1 MKGHNFFNIKEKM
14 AVRTI
19 FYEEIVNQVANMCQ
33 EANFELG
40 QDVIQAFQSALKK
53 ETSETGKDILEQLL
67 LNADIARSERVP
79 MCQDTG
85 VSVFIVEVGQDCHI
99 SGGSLYDAINEGVK
113 KGYEEGY
120 LRHSI
125 VDHPI
130 TREKSKGYNT
140 PSIIHIELVPGE
152 DLVIHM
158 SAKGGGSENMSA
170 LKMLKP
176 ADGLD
181 GIKDYILGIVAQAGP
196 NACPPLV
203 VGVGIGGNFERCAY
217 LAKKSL
223 FRPIGHRS
231 ERPEIAE
238 LEKELMV
245 KINELGIGPQGMGGN
260 TTALDVKIEIEPCH
274 IAALPVAVNL
284 NCHASRHKEVRI

>member
-1 MKGHNFFNIKEKM
+1 M
-14 AVRTI
+14 ALRTI
-19 FYEEIVNQVANMCQ
+19 VYEEIVDQVAKMCQ

-40 QDVIQAFQSALKK
+40 LDVVQAFQSALQK
-53 ETSETGKDILEQLL
+53 ETSDTGKDILEQLII
-67 LNADIARSERVP
+67 NADIARTERVP

-99 SGGSLYDAINEGVK
+99 TGGSIYDAINEGVK

-140 PSIIHIELVPGE
+140 PSIIHIQLVPGDE
-152 DLVIHM
+152 LVIHM

-176 ADGLD
+176 ADGLE
-181 GIKDYILGIVAQAGP
+181 GIKDYILSIVAQAGP

-231 ERPEIAE
+231 ERPEITE
-238 LEKELMV
+238 LENELME
-245 KINELGIGPQGMGGN
+245 KINQLGIGPQGMGGN

-284 NCHASRHKEVRI
+284 NCHASRHKELRI

>member
-1 MKGHNFFNIKEKM
+1 MK
-14 AVRTI
+14 TI
-19 FYEEIVNQVANMCQ
+19 MYEQIVEEVSKMCQ
-33 EANFELG
+33 EANFDLG
-40 QDVIQAFQSALKK
+40 RDVVAAFQTALKK
-53 ETSETGKDILEQLL
+53 EKSETGKDILEQLIV
-67 LNADIARSERVP
+67 NADIAKSERVP

-85 VSVFIVEVGQDCHI
+85 VSVFIVELGQDCHI
-99 SGGSLYDAINEGVK
+99 TGGKLYDAINEGVL

-125 VDHPI
+125 VDHPL

-140 PSIIHIELVPGE
+140 PAIIHVELAEGE

-158 SAKGGGSENMSA
+158 SAKGGGSENMST

-176 ADGLD
+176 SD
-181 GIKDYILGIVAQAGP
+181 GIEGVKAFILDTVRVAGP

-203 VGVGIGGNFERCAY
+203 VGVGVGGNFERSAY

-223 FRPIGHRS
+223 FRPIGHRNA
-231 ERPEIAE
+231 RPEISE
-238 LEKELMV
+238 LEKELME
-245 KINELGIGPQGMGGN
+245 KINRLGIGPQGMGGS

-284 NCHASRHKEVRI
+284 NCHASRHKEIRL

>member
-1 MKGHNFFNIKEKM
+1 
-14 AVRTI
+14 VRTI
-19 FYEEIVNQVANMCQ
+19 TYDEIVEKVSHMCQ

-40 QDVIQAFQSALKK
+40 QDVVQAFKEALQNEK
-53 ETSETGKDILEQLL
+53 SETGKDILEQLIA
-67 LNADIARSERVP
+67 NADIAKSERVP

-85 VSVFIVEVGQDCHI
+85 VSVFIVEIGQECHI
-99 SGGSLYDAINEGVK
+99 TGGSLKDAINEGVK

-130 TREKSKGYNT
+130 TRQKSKGYNT
-140 PSIIHIELVPGE
+140 PSIIHIDFVPGE
-152 DLVIHM
+152 ELVIHM
-158 SAKGGGSENMSA
+158 SAKGGGSENMSS

-176 ADGLD
+176 ADGLE
-181 GIKDYILGIVAQAGP
+181 GIKNFILDTVAKAGP

-203 VGVGIGGNFERCAY
+203 VGIGIGGNFERCAY

-231 ERPEIAE
+231 ELQEIAD
-238 LEKELMV
+238 LEEELMSE
-245 KINELGIGPQGMGGN
+245 INLLGIGPQGLGGS

-284 NCHASRHKEVRI
+284 NCHASRHKEIRF

>member
-1 MKGHNFFNIKEKM
+1 MTL
-14 AVRTI
+14 RTI
-19 FYEEIVNQVANMCQ
+19 AYEEIVNQVAKMCQ
-33 EANFELG
+33 DANFELG
-40 QDVIQAFQSALKK
+40 KDVVQAFQDALKK
-53 ETSETGKDILEQLL
+53 ETSDTGKDILEQLI
-67 LNADIARSERVP
+67 LNADIAKSERVP

-99 SGGSLYDAINEGVK
+99 TGGSIYDAINEGVK

-140 PSIIHIELVPGE
+140 PSVIHIELVPGDE
-152 DLVIHM
+152 IVIQM
-158 SAKGGGSENMSA
+158 SAQGGGSENMSA

-176 ADGLD
+176 ADGLE
-181 GIKDYILGIVAQAGP
+181 GIKEYILSIVALAGP

-231 ERPEIAE
+231 DRPEIAE
-238 LEKELMV
+238 LENDLME
-245 KINELGIGPQGMGGN
+245 KINQLGIGPQGMGGN
-260 TTALDVKIEIEPCH
+260 TTALDVKIGIEPCH

-284 NCHASRHKEVRI
+284 NCHASRHKELKL

>member
-1 MKGHNFFNIKEKM
+1 M
-14 AVRTI
+14 RTI
-19 FYEEIVNQVANMCQ
+19 GYDEIVNKVAKMCQ
-33 EANFELG
+33 EANFDLG
-40 QDVIQAFQSALKK
+40 QDVVNAFKTALEK
-53 ETSETGKDILEQLL
+53 ETSETGKDILEQLI
-67 LNADIARSERVP
+67 LNADIAKSERVP

-99 SGGSLYDAINEGVK
+99 TGGSIYDAINEGVK

-140 PSIIHIELVPGE
+140 PSIIHIELVPGDE
-152 DLVIHM
+152 IIIHM
-158 SAKGGGSENMSA
+158 SAKGGGSENMST

-176 ADGLD
+176 ADGLE
-181 GIKDYILGIVAQAGP
+181 GIKAFILDTVSKAGP

-203 VGVGIGGNFERCAY
+203 VGVGIGGNFEKCAY

-223 FRPIGHRS
+223 FRPIGHRN
-231 ERPEIAE
+231 ERAEIAQ
-238 LEKELMV
+238 LEIELMN

-260 TTALDVKIEIEPCH
+260 TTTLDVKIEIAPCH
-274 IAALPVAVNL
+274 IAALPVAINL
-284 NCHASRHKEVRI
+284 NCHASRHKEIRL

>member
-1 MKGHNFFNIKEKM
+1 M
-14 AVRTI
+14 ALRTI
-19 FYEEIVNQVANMCQ
+19 FYEEIVNRVAEMCQ

-53 ETSETGKDILEQLL
+53 ETSETGRDILEQLL

-85 VSVFIVEVGQDCHI
+85 VSVFIVKVGQDCHI

-140 PSIIHIELVPGE
+140 PSIIHIELVPGNE
-152 DLVIHM
+152 LVIHM

-176 ADGLD
+176 ADGLY
-181 GIKDYILGIVAQAGP
+181 GIKDFILSIVAQAGP

-231 ERPEIAE
+231 DLREIAE
-238 LEKELMV
+238 LEQDLME

-260 TTALDVKIEIEPCH
+260 TTALDVKVEIEPCH

>member
-1 MKGHNFFNIKEKM
+1 MKTIK
-14 AVRTI
+14 
-19 FYEEIVNQVANMCQ
+19 YEAIVEHVSKMCQ
-33 EANFELG
+33 EANFDLG
-40 QDVIQAFQSALKK
+40 QDVVNAFQTALKK
-53 ETSETGKDILEQLL
+53 ERSETGKDILEQLIA
-67 LNADIARSERVP
+67 NADIAKNERVP

-85 VSVFIVEVGQDCHI
+85 VSVFIVELGQDCHI
-99 SGGSLYDAINEGVK
+99 TGGKLYDAINEGVK

-140 PSIIHIELVPGE
+140 PSIIHVELVEGDE
-152 DLVIHM
+152 LVIHM
-158 SAKGGGSENMSA
+158 SAKGGGSENMST

-176 ADGLD
+176 SDGVEGVKNFILD
-181 GIKDYILGIVAQAGP
+181 TVRVAGP

-203 VGVGIGGNFERCAY
+203 VGIGVGGNFERSAY

-223 FRPIGHRS
+223 FRPIGHRN
-231 ERPEIAE
+231 ERTEISE
-238 LEKELMV
+238 LEMELME
-245 KINELGIGPQGMGGN
+245 KINQLGIGPQGMGGS

-284 NCHASRHKEVRI
+284 NCHASRHKEIRL

>member
-1 MKGHNFFNIKEKM
+1 M
-14 AVRTI
+14 RTI
-19 FYEEIVNQVANMCQ
+19 TYNAIVTQVASMCQ

-40 QDVIQAFQSALKK
+40 QDVIRAFQSALKK
-53 ETSETGKDILEQLL
+53 ETSETGKDILEQLI
-67 LNADIARSERVP
+67 LNADIAKSERVP

-99 SGGSLYDAINEGVK
+99 TGGSIYDAINEGVR

-140 PSIIHIELVPGE
+140 PSIIHIELVPGDE
-152 DLVIHM
+152 IVIHM
-158 SAKGGGSENMSA
+158 SAKGGGSENMST

-176 ADGLD
+176 SDGLE
-181 GIKDYILGIVAQAGP
+181 GIKAFILDTVSKAGP

-203 VGVGIGGNFERCAY
+203 VGIGIGGNFERCAY

-223 FRPIGHRS
+223 FRPIGHRN
-231 ERPEIAE
+231 ERPEISKIE
-238 LEKELMV
+238 EELMF
-245 KINELGIGPQGMGGN
+245 KINELGIGPQGLGGN

-274 IAALPVAVNL
+274 IAALPVAINL
-284 NCHASRHKEVRI
+284 NCHASRHKEVRL

>member
-1 MKGHNFFNIKEKM
+1 M

-40 QDVIQAFQSALKK
+40 KDVIQAFQAALKK

-181 GIKDYILGIVAQAGP
+181 GIKDYILSIVAQAGP

-238 LEKELMV
+238 LEKELMG

>member
-1 MKGHNFFNIKEKM
+1 M
-14 AVRTI
+14 RTI
-19 FYEEIVNQVANMCQ
+19 QYKEIVDQVASMCQ

-40 QDVIQAFQSALKK
+40 QDVVAAFQSALKT
-53 ETSETGKDILEQLL
+53 ETSATGKDILEQLI
-67 LNADIARSERVP
+67 LNADIAKSERVP

-99 SGGSLYDAINEGVK
+99 QGGSVYDAINEGVK

-140 PSIIHIELVPGE
+140 PSIIHIEMIPGDE
-152 DLVIHM
+152 LVIHM

-176 ADGLD
+176 SDGLE
-181 GIKDYILGIVAQAGP
+181 GIKSFILDTVAKAGP

-223 FRPIGHRS
+223 FRHIGHRS
-231 ERPEIAE
+231 ELPEIAA
-238 LEKELMV
+238 LENELME
-245 KINELGIGPQGMGGN
+245 KINQLGIGPQGMGGN

-284 NCHASRHKEVRI
+284 NCHASRHKELRI

>member
-1 MKGHNFFNIKEKM
+1 M
-14 AVRTI
+14 RTI
-19 FYEEIVNQVANMCQ
+19 EYELIVDKVAAMCQ
-33 EANFELG
+33 EANFDLG
-40 QDVIQAFQSALKK
+40 QDVIHAFQAALK
-53 ETSETGKDILEQLL
+53 EEVSETGRDILQQLL
-67 LNADIARSERVP
+67 ANADIARAERVP

-85 VSVFIVEVGQDCHI
+85 VSVFIVELGQDCHI
-99 SGGSLYDAINEGVK
+99 IGGSLKDAINDGVK

-140 PSIIHIELVPGE
+140 PSIIHVELVPGR

-158 SAKGGGSENMSA
+158 SAKGGGSENMST

-176 ADGLD
+176 ADGVE
-181 GIKDYILGIVAQAGP
+181 GIKGFILDTVSQAGP

-223 FRPIGHRS
+223 FRPIGERS
-231 ERPEIAE
+231 KRPEIAE
-238 LEKELMV
+238 FENQLIA
-245 KINELGIGPQGMGGN
+245 KINQLGIGPQGLGGS

-284 NCHASRHKEVRI
+284 NCHASRHKEIRI

>member
-1 MKGHNFFNIKEKM
+1 MKIIK
-14 AVRTI
+14 
-19 FYEEIVNQVANMCQ
+19 YEEIVEHVSKMCQ
-33 EANFELG
+33 EANFDLG
-40 QDVIQAFQSALKK
+40 QDVVNAFQTALKK
-53 ETSETGKDILEQLL
+53 EKSETGKDILEQLIA
-67 LNADIARSERVP
+67 NADIAKNERVP

-85 VSVFIVEVGQDCHI
+85 VSVFIVELGQDCHI
-99 SGGSLYDAINEGVK
+99 KGGKLYDAINDGVK

-140 PSIIHIELVPGE
+140 PSIIHVELVEGDE
-152 DLVIHM
+152 LVIHM
-158 SAKGGGSENMSA
+158 SAKGGGSENMST

-176 ADGLD
+176 SDGVEGVKNFILD
-181 GIKDYILGIVAQAGP
+181 TVRVAGP

-203 VGVGIGGNFERCAY
+203 VGVGVGGNFERSAY

-223 FRPIGHRS
+223 FRPIGHRN
-231 ERPEIAE
+231 ERPEISE
-238 LEKELMV
+238 LEIELME
-245 KINELGIGPQGMGGN
+245 KINQLGIGPQGMGGS

-284 NCHASRHKEVRI
+284 NCHASRHKEIRL

>member
-1 MKGHNFFNIKEKM
+1 M
-14 AVRTI
+14 ALRTI
-19 FYEEIVNQVANMCQ
+19 FYEEIVNQVAAMCL

-40 QDVIQAFQSALKK
+40 QDVIQAFQTALKK
-53 ETSETGKDILEQLL
+53 ETSETGKDILKQLL

-140 PSIIHIELVPGE
+140 PSIIHIELVPGDE
-152 DLVIHM
+152 LVIHM

-170 LKMLKP
+170 MKMLKP
-176 ADGLD
+176 ADGVE
-181 GIKDYILGIVAQAGP
+181 GIKDYILSIVAQAGP

-238 LEKELMV
+238 LEMELME

>member
-1 MKGHNFFNIKEKM
+1 M
-14 AVRTI
+14 
-19 FYEEIVNQVANMCQ
+19 
-33 EANFELG
+33 G
-40 QDVIQAFQSALKK
+40 QDVVTAFQSALKE
-53 ETSETGKDILEQLL
+53 ETSGIGRDILEQLIV
-67 LNADIARSERVP
+67 NADIARSERVP

-85 VSVFIVEVGQDCHI
+85 VSVFIIEVGQDCHI
-99 SGGSLYDAINEGVK
+99 TDGSLYDAINEGVK

-130 TREKSKGYNT
+130 TREKSKSYNT
-140 PSIIHIELVPGE
+140 PSIIHVELVPGE
-152 DLVIHM
+152 ELVIHM

-176 ADGLD
+176 SDGLE
-181 GIKDYILGIVAQAGP
+181 GIEEFVLNTVAEAGP

-223 FRPIGHRS
+223 FRPIGKRS
-231 ERPEIAE
+231 DLPDIAAI
-238 LEKELMV
+238 EKKWME
-245 KINELGIGPQGMGGN
+245 KINQLGIGPQGMGGK

-284 NCHASRHKEVRI
+284 NCHASRHKEIRL

>member
-1 MKGHNFFNIKEKM
+1 MKIITYG
-14 AVRTI
+14 
-19 FYEEIVNQVANMCQ
+19 EIVEQVAKMCQ
-33 EANFELG
+33 EANFDLG
-40 QDVIQAFQSALKK
+40 QDVVEAFQNALKTEK
-53 ETSETGKDILEQLL
+53 SETGKDILEQLIQ
-67 LNADIARSERVP
+67 NADIAKSERVP

-85 VSVFIVEVGQDCHI
+85 VSVFIVEIGQECHI
-99 SGGSLYDAINEGVK
+99 SGGSIYDAINEGVK

-130 TREKSKGYNT
+130 SREKSKGYNT
-140 PSIIHIELVPGE
+140 PSIIHIEMITGDE
-152 DLVIHM
+152 MIIHM
-158 SAKGGGSENMSA
+158 SAKGGGSENMSS

-176 ADGLD
+176 SDGLE
-181 GIKDYILGIVAQAGP
+181 GIKEYILDTVAKAGP

-231 ERPEIAE
+231 ERPELAQ
-238 LEKELMV
+238 LENELMEE
-245 KINELGIGPQGMGGN
+245 INKLGIGPQGMGGN

-274 IAALPVAVNL
+274 IAALPVAINL
-284 NCHASRHKEVRI
+284 NCHASRHKEVRL

>member
-1 MKGHNFFNIKEKM
+1 MKIIK
-14 AVRTI
+14 
-19 FYEEIVNQVANMCQ
+19 YEEIVNHVSKMCQ
-33 EANFELG
+33 EANFDLG
-40 QDVIQAFQSALKK
+40 QDVVNAFQSALKK
-53 ETSETGKDILEQLL
+53 EKSETGKDILEQLIA
-67 LNADIARSERVP
+67 NADIATSERVP

-85 VSVFIVEVGQDCHI
+85 VSVFIIELGQDCHI
-99 SGGSLYDAINEGVK
+99 TGGKLYDAINEGVK

-140 PSIIHIELVPGE
+140 PSIIHVELVEGDE
-152 DLVIHM
+152 LVIHM
-158 SAKGGGSENMSA
+158 SAKGGGSENMSM

-176 ADGLD
+176 SDGVEGVKNFILD
-181 GIKDYILGIVAQAGP
+181 TVRVAGP

-203 VGVGIGGNFERCAY
+203 VGVGVGGNFERSAY

-223 FRPIGHRS
+223 FRPIGHRN
-231 ERPEIAE
+231 ERTEISE
-238 LEKELMV
+238 LEMELME
-245 KINELGIGPQGMGGN
+245 KINQLGIGPQGMGGS

-284 NCHASRHKEVRI
+284 NCHASRHKEIRL

>member
-1 MKGHNFFNIKEKM
+1 MKIIK
-14 AVRTI
+14 
-19 FYEEIVNQVANMCQ
+19 YEEIVEHVSKMCQ
-33 EANFELG
+33 EANFDLG
-40 QDVIQAFQSALKK
+40 QDVVNAFQTALKK
-53 ETSETGKDILEQLL
+53 EKSETGKDILEQLIA
-67 LNADIARSERVP
+67 NADIAKSERVP

-85 VSVFIVEVGQDCHI
+85 VSVFIVELGQDCHI
-99 SGGSLYDAINEGVK
+99 TGGKLYDAINEGVK

-140 PSIIHIELVPGE
+140 PSIIHVELVEGDE
-152 DLVIHM
+152 LVIHM
-158 SAKGGGSENMSA
+158 SAKGGGSENMST

-176 ADGLD
+176 SDGVEGVKNFILD
-181 GIKDYILGIVAQAGP
+181 TVRVAGP

-203 VGVGIGGNFERCAY
+203 VGIGVGGNFERSAY

-223 FRPIGHRS
+223 FRPIGHRN
-231 ERPEIAE
+231 ERTEISE
-238 LEKELMV
+238 LEMELME
-245 KINELGIGPQGMGGN
+245 KINQLGIGPQGMGGS

-284 NCHASRHKEVRI
+284 NCHASRHKEIRL

>member
-1 MKGHNFFNIKEKM
+1 MRAI
-14 AVRTI
+14 T
-19 FYEEIVNQVANMCQ
+19 YEEIVERVSKMCQ
-33 EANFELG
+33 EANFDLG
-40 QDVIQAFQSALKK
+40 QDVVEAFQSALKN
-53 ETSETGKDILEQLL
+53 ESSETGKDILEQLI
-67 LNADIARSERVP
+67 LNADIAKSERVP

-99 SGGSLYDAINEGVK
+99 AGGSIYNAINEGVK

-140 PSIIHIELVPGE
+140 PSIIHIELVPGDE
-152 DLVIHM
+152 IVIHM
-158 SAKGGGSENMSA
+158 SAKGGGSENMSS

-176 ADGLD
+176 SDGLE
-181 GIKDYILGIVAQAGP
+181 GIKKFILDTVAMAGP

-231 ERPEIAE
+231 ERPELAQ
-238 LEKELMV
+238 LENELMEE
-245 KINELGIGPQGMGGN
+245 INKLGIGPQGMGGN

-284 NCHASRHKEVRI
+284 NCHASRHKEVRL